1 MVAWQH
7 RNAKGDLSVA
17 ESAVEKVSDH
27 GAHFGGS
34 GSPGTGDVEYTHFV
48 LLDECLQEIGGRFLV
63 FTGHDENGFAYLSSM
78 LNGQK
83 SASRWKNG

>member
-7 RNAKGDLSVA
+7 RNAKVDLSGA
-17 ESAVEKVSDH
+17 KSAVEKASYH
-27 GAHFGGS
+27 GAHFRGS
-34 GSPGTGDVEYTHFV
+34 GSPGTGDVEYTDLV
-48 LLDECLQEIGGRFLV
+48 LLDERLQEIGGPFLV
-63 FTGHDENGFAYLSSM
+63 FTGHDENGFAYLSGM